1 MSRATLA
8 GFIFT
13 AMFLLVCVALYV
25 SRKPTIPVPKLSNQ
39 QAHIANPSYSTPES
53 EPPPP
58 AISPPRKTSAES
70 EAAVSVPIGT
80 YYAVDSG
87 LFQDRNNADA
97 LAVRM
102 PQKYHTEITP
112 MNFHGRRLYR
122 VRTIV
127 PTEADANALV
137 TELAHD
143 PNLHARISAI
153 HPKSSAEAKAAAS
166 VDAVAH
172 YTVDSGLFQDRSNA
186 DALAAQIPQQY
197 RTEITPMNV
206 HGRKLYRVR
215 TLVPNEEDA
224 DALATKLS
232 HDLKLHALIT
242 PIHKP

>member
-1 MSRATLA
+1 M
-8 GFIFT
+8 
-13 AMFLLVCVALYV
+13 
-25 SRKPTIPVPKLSNQ
+25 
-39 QAHIANPSYSTPES
+39 
-53 EPPPP
+53 
-58 AISPPRKTSAES
+58 
-70 EAAVSVPIGT
+70 
-80 YYAVDSG
+80 DSG
-87 LFQDRNNADA
+87 LFQDRNNADV
-97 LAVRM
+97 LAAQI
-102 PQKYHTEITP
+102 PQQYRTEITP
-112 MNFHGRRLYR
+112 MNVHGRRLYR

-137 TELAHD
+137 TKLAHD

-153 HPKSSAEAKAAAS
+153 HPKSSTEAKAAVS

-206 HGRKLYRVR
+206 HGRRLYGVR

-224 DALATKLS
+224 DALATKLA